1 MGNGRYN
8 FIQLKQV
15 IIRNFSLY
23 KKDGQIY
30 EIDEPVNDGVF
41 CLAGAN
47 GLGKTTFLNAINYGL
62 TGIVLAPGKEVYTP
76 DSIVSSNKDYT
87 KRYFDGRIKA
97 KEKAE
102 IELLLTVNGRF
113 IRIIRSFENR
123 EDLRLFEFYEEK
135 NGKKYALL
143 ETTDLSPIEFLREYE
158 KTIVKEMD
166 IGKFSY
172 FIFFQLY
179 VLTFDENRR
188 MLFWDDRASTSA
200 LSIAFNEDLGDTE
213 RVLEMKKRMEEY
225 ESYGRNARW
234 QATQIKNGW

>member
-87 KRYFDGRIKA
+87 K
-97 KEKAE
+97 
-102 IELLLTVNGRF
+102 
-113 IRIIRSFENR
+113 
-123 EDLRLFEFYEEK
+123 
-135 NGKKYALL
+135 
-143 ETTDLSPIEFLREYE
+143 
-158 KTIVKEMD
+158 
-166 IGKFSY
+166 
-172 FIFFQLY
+172 
-179 VLTFDENRR
+179 
-188 MLFWDDRASTSA
+188 
-200 LSIAFNEDLGDTE
+200 
-213 RVLEMKKRMEEY
+213 
-225 ESYGRNARW
+225 
-234 QATQIKNGW
+234 